1 LPTAGHDLDAFA
13 LLACRLAIGFCGTLW
28 QNTSGC
34 PVPDLASRTVYLLD
48 SAGRTYG
55 GMESFSK
62 AKIKMR
68 SYSLDSQA
76 KNSPIKVLLV
86 DDDQNTYLLTRR
98 MLSKMQGPFQIEW
111 APNYE
116 NGLEAIKRKQH
127 DVYLLDYR
135 LGARNGLEL
144 LRQAIAAGCKEP
156 IIMLTTENPEVDA
169 EAMKLGAA
177 DFLSK
182 DRLDSALLER
192 SIRYSIK
199 QYTTLRAL
207 RESEAQLASFM
218 QNVPCA
224 VYMKDLQGR
233 YVYVNETCEKLFHRK
248 SEDWIGQRDDDLWPK
263 QMAQKF
269 KERDHEIISHKRV
282 LESNEIVVQ
291 KDGPHHWLT
300 NKFPILNEQGVP
312 IMVGGAAIDITE
324 RKRLEKEIQEVSEQ
338 EKRRIGQDL
347 HDGLGQYLTGIS
359 FMAKVLQQKL
369 AAKSLPEASDAQ
381 KISEL
386 VNRTVSQTRDLA
398 RGLCPVELETSGL
411 QAALI
416 ELAASVDKLYDGIS
430 CALECNHSV
439 LIYDNATAIHL
450 YRIAQE
456 AVNNAVKHGK
466 ASRIVIDLAAGEGT
480 IILTVR
486 DNGCGLPK
494 GLTKS
499 KGMGLRVMNYRAGM
513 IGATVSFEAAPG
525 GGTLVSCIMPNSRK
539 SQKTPAK
546 PPSSK
551 RLPRTPALKT

>member
-1 LPTAGHDLDAFA
+1 
-13 LLACRLAIGFCGTLW
+13 
-28 QNTSGC
+28 
-34 PVPDLASRTVYLLD
+34 
-48 SAGRTYG
+48 
-55 GMESFSK
+55 
-62 AKIKMR
+62 MR
-68 SYSLDSQA
+68 SYSVDNDG
-76 KNSPIKVLLV
+76 KDTPIQVLLV
-86 DDDQNTYLLTRR
+86 DDDQNSYLLTRR
-98 MLSKMQGPFQIEW
+98 MLSKMRDSFQIEW
-111 APNYE
+111 APSYE
-116 NGLEAIKRKQH
+116 TGLEAIVRKEH

-144 LRQAIAAGCKEP
+144 LREAIAAGCKEP
-156 IIMLTTENPEVDA
+156 IIMLTTENPAVDT

-199 QYTTLRAL
+199 QYATLRAL

-233 YVYVNETCEKLFHRK
+233 YVYVNEMCEKLFHRK
-248 SEDWIGQRDDDLWPK
+248 FGDWIGKMDEELWPK
-263 QMAQKF
+263 PIAQKF
-269 KERDHEIISHKRV
+269 KEKDHEIVSDKKV
-282 LESNEIVVQ
+282 LESTEIVVQ

-300 NKFPILNEQGVP
+300 SKFPILNEQGVP

-324 RKRLEKEIQEVSEQ
+324 RKRLEREIQEISEQ

-369 AAKSLPEASDAQ
+369 AAKNLPEATDAR

-398 RGLCPVELETSGL
+398 RGLCPVELETNGL
-411 QAALI
+411 QAALQ
-416 ELAASVDKLYDGIS
+416 ELAASVEKVFDAS
-430 CALECNHSV
+430 CSLECKQPV
-439 LIYDNATAIHL
+439 LIEDNAAAIHL

-456 AVNNAVKHGK
+456 AVNNAVKHGR
-466 ASRIVIDLAAGEGT
+466 ASQIVISLTLGNGS
-480 IILTVR
+480 IHLTVK

-494 GLTKS
+494 GLKN

-513 IGATVSFEAAPG
+513 IGASITLDGQPG
-525 GGTLVSCIMPNSRK
+525 RGTRVSCIMPDNKGSAKASAKLPDARK
-539 SQKTPAK
+539 VARSV
-546 PPSSK
+546 S
-551 RLPRTPALKT
+551 LKV